1 MCCPKAQAS
10 IAATRV
16 GIVTAVTGWM
26 IARATTATTAI
37 IATIAAMAA
46 TVS

>member
-1 MCCPKAQAS
+1 MCCPKAVVS
-10 IAATRV
+10 TAAT
-16 GIVTAVTGWM
+16 GMAIVTAVTGWM
-26 IARATTATTAI
+26 TARATTATTAI